1 MSVNELYNPTD
12 WRDNNPNLRIND
24 TVSVT
29 NPFHSRYGEPGIITA
44 TTVDRFTNPKF
55 PYLSRVRFSDK
66 AAFWINNGYLEL
78 LHHSAPGIPG
88 ED

>member
-1 MSVNELYNPTD
+1 MSSLPISNPIG

-24 TVSVT
+24 QVSVT
-29 NPFHSRYGEPGIITA
+29 NPFHSRYSEIGIITA
-44 TTVDRFTNPKF
+44 TAVDRFANPKF

-66 AAFWINNGYLEL
+66 VQFWINNGYLEL
-78 LHHSAPGIPG
+78 LHHSNPGIPG